1 MLHFG
6 DSVYEAELRR
16 DVSVEVEE
24 YRLARLASAEQ
35 VAERRSTWA
44 EGSRRLM
51 ARLGDLLVD
60 WGCELQSRYTAESS
74 TTLS

>member
-16 DVSVEVEE
+16 DGLLEKKVH
-24 YRLARLASAEQ
+24 RLAGLSA
-35 VAERRSTWA
+35 A
-44 EGSRRLM
+44 EGATKQRSAWTEQSRYLM
-51 ARLGDLLVD
+51 ARLGGLMVD
-60 WGCELQSRYTAESS
+60 WGCELQNRYAAESS